1 MIRDVTSTP
10 LAMPA
15 AREQPTPPPAAAPRV
30 HDAHALSPTFRV
42 DAPLNM
48 LVVEFRDSGGEVV
61 HSIPSPRQLDAYRTG
76 AQDPPPA
83 LDLTG

>member
-1 MIRDVTSTP
+1 MIRDVSSP
-10 LAMPA
+10 APAVPA
-15 AREQPTPPPAAAPRV
+15 ARAQPAPPPDNAPPV
-30 HDAHALSPTFRV
+30 QEAHALSPTFRV
-42 DAPLNM
+42 EAPLNM

-76 AQDPPPA
+76 AADPPPA

>member
-1 MIRDVTSTP
+1 MIRDVSSP
-10 LAMPA
+10 AQAMPA
-15 AREQPTPPPAAAPRV
+15 ARAQPAPPPPPAPPAQE
-30 HDAHALSPTFRV
+30 AHALSPTFRV

-76 AQDPPPA
+76 AEDPPPA